1 MKCLACSKELAKKDV
16 VFTEDK
22 HPYCSNPFTCNDLH
36 PNSVHNI
43 IARGAAEKMFTEEE
57 LETSI
62 FDRLAITNEMKER
75 IMKIASKPQSIRLSK
90 YEIAYYLLQ
99 LQEVKELAS
108 ISEAIRYCV
117 NLAMK
122 VEPAE
127 GVEAPESIESSD
139 DTLVDVTKGVSNAL
153 TGIVIPDVPK
163 SVNVDWSKVP
173 ALTPAEE
180 EDEF

>member
-139 DTLVDVTKGVSNAL
+139 EAVEIKKGL
-153 TGIVIPDVPK
+153 TGIVIPEITK
-163 SVNVDWSKVP
+163 SINVDWSKVEVP
-173 ALTPAEE
+173 ASVPAEE